1 MADRQRARG
10 VLSFESTH
18 RSQSG
23 LDPPMICLDRGMA
36 YRSIVCRAPGSS
48 YQVAMNAPMT
58 QAGFSG
64 ANRTTGTRITL
75 EVAVDHP
82 PTPELSGTSS
92 DGRPAHDASAATSP
106 D

>member
-1 MADRQRARG
+1 
-10 VLSFESTH
+10 
-18 RSQSG
+18 
-23 LDPPMICLDRGMA
+23 
-36 YRSIVCRAPGSS
+36 
-48 YQVAMNAPMT
+48 MNAPMT